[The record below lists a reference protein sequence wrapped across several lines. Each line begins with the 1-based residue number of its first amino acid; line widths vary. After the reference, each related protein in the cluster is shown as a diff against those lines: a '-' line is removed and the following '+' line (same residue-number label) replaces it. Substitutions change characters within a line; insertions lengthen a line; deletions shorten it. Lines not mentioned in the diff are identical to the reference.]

1 MSMKRLLFL
10 LFSAAVLLMYVVL
23 ASCSKVT
30 QSELNGN
37 WYVDSIEVQEI
48 TSNTDSGWRP
58 QQGIMA
64 IFAVKEVLS
73 ISKSHIT
80 PCPSCSASLTMYD
93 NYSGQVKYTLSGSKI
108 TIPDQQYSY
117 VRMNGEQIS
126 EVGETTIQGGVFDVD
141 IDNGEMDLSGT
152 MESTDNLGNVKKRT
166 NIQITLHK
174 L

>member
-1 MSMKRLLFL
+1 
-10 LFSAAVLLMYVVL
+10 
-23 ASCSKVT
+23 
-30 QSELNGN
+30 
-37 WYVDSIEVQEI
+37 
-48 TSNTDSGWRP
+48 
-58 QQGIMA
+58 
-64 IFAVKEVLS
+64 
-73 ISKSHIT
+73 
-80 PCPSCSASLTMYD
+80 MYD

-117 VRMNGEQIS
+117 ARMNGEQIS

>member
-1 MSMKRLLFL
+1 
-10 LFSAAVLLMYVVL
+10 
-23 ASCSKVT
+23 
-30 QSELNGN
+30 
-37 WYVDSIEVQEI
+37 
-48 TSNTDSGWRP
+48 
-58 QQGIMA
+58 
-64 IFAVKEVLS
+64 
-73 ISKSHIT
+73 
-80 PCPSCSASLTMYD
+80 MYD